1 MAKILIE
8 SLHMKNIRHF
18 SEVNIH
24 FNNKFNFISGPN
36 GCGKTS
42 ILACL
47 SHCFH
52 HANLEYSR
60 YRDTSELWVDIKN
73 NNENYRIGIGKNSFQ
88 SNGYRQN
95 NIIRWNNPPVTS
107 GRTSLPTH
115 QVKDRIKGV
124 PLFIGAQRSIK
135 YQLIQGTRRE
145 TQHLQ
150 KLQEYLNNNVRSLYG
165 DSTTNIKQWFI
176 NRYFMIE
183 KEWAHEEKINWDYM
197 LQGIEKLAPFN
208 TNFKYLRTE
217 RDLEPIFSI
226 YGKECYL
233 EELSAGFQAILIIIA
248 NIIEWIEGSNEPG
261 SRKIK
266 DAIGTVAIDELD
278 VHLHPEWQFTI
289 RDTLTQIFPNLQFI
303 VTTHS
308 PHLLASAKENEII
321 ILPQSYENELYD
333 IKPIEKRISGWNTDQ
348 ILSDIMGVVSL
359 DNKDYSQMISSAY
372 KFIEEKDIPNLKIII
387 EKIESICNP
396 NDSITIVLKSRL
408 AELEIENLD

>member
-8 SLHMKNIRHF
+8 SLHLKDIRHF

-24 FNNKFNFISGPN
+24 FNNKFNFIAGPN

-47 SHCFH
+47 SHCFRH
-52 HANLEYSR
+52 TNLEYSR
-60 YRDTSELWVDIKN
+60 FKSSSELWVNIKN
-73 NNENYRIGIGKNSFQ
+73 NETKYRLGVGKDSFQ
-88 SNGYRQN
+88 SNGYRHN
-95 NIIRWNNPPVTS
+95 SIVRWNLPPVIS
-107 GRTSLPTH
+107 GRTSLPIH
-115 QVKDRIKGV
+115 EVKQKIKGV

-135 YQLIQGTRRE
+135 YQQLQGTRRE
-145 TQHLQ
+145 AQHDQ
-150 KLQEYLNNNVRSLYG
+150 KLDEYLNNNVKSLYG
-165 DSTTNIKQWFI
+165 DWTTNIKQWFI

-183 KEWAHEEKINWDYM
+183 KDWAHEEKINWEFM
-197 LQGIEKLAPFN
+197 IKGIEKLAPFN
-208 TNFKYLRTE
+208 SNFKYLRTE

-261 SRKIK
+261 FRNINNAVGS
-266 DAIGTVAIDELD
+266 VAIDELD

-289 RDTLTQIFPNLQFI
+289 RDTLTKIFPNIQFI

-321 ILPQSYENELYD
+321 ILPKYYEDKKYD

-359 DNKDYSQMISSAY
+359 DNKDYSQMITSAY
-372 KFIEEKDIPNLKIII
+372 KFIETKDIPNLKSTI

-396 NDSITIVLKSRL
+396 NDSISVVLKSRL
-408 AELEIENLD
+408 AELEIEYID